1 MADENISFATLE
13 DYEKR
18 YGEVAPADKE
28 RTETILQDASDMLL
42 ATYEENYGVPYEEG
56 AHPVFDKSAC
66 AVACAVAHRS
76 LSVPAGFEGTSQ
88 FSRTAGSYNASITFS
103 NPTGDLYL
111 SKTDLKRLGLSGQMI
126 GAIMPIINKQGDEA
140 C

>member
-1 MADENISFATLE
+1 MADENISFATLT

-28 RTETILQDASDMLL
+28 RTETILQDASDILL
-42 ATYEENYGVPYEEG
+42 GTYEEYYGVSYESG
-56 AHPVFDKSAC
+56 LRPVFDKSAC

-76 LSVPAGFEGTSQ
+76 LSVPTGFEGASQ

-126 GAIMPIINKQGDEA
+126 GTIMPIINKPGDEA